1 MKINF
6 KMLILILIAI
16 FLLVIAFFFLGK
28 APMSEEIKWGVNF
41 SQKHSSGL
49 GLNWKENYLA
59 LLDDLEAKH
68 LKIAVHWDLIE
79 PEKNEYSFDDL
90 DWQIKEAGDRGAK
103 ILLVIGMKTPR
114 WPECH
119 LPEWVKPLNREEQ
132 EERILKMIEKI
143 VLRYRDSEIIYSW
156 QIENEPFFPFGDCPW
171 LHSKEFLRKEADLVR
186 ELDFKKRPV
195 IISDSGEWSIWFRAA
210 RIGDVVGVTMYRKV
224 WFSQMSF
231 YVTYP
236 IPPVFYYRRAQL
248 VKNFYD
254 KEVACVE
261 FQAEPWGPK
270 LLYDSPIEEQ
280 EKTMNLE
287 QFKKNVEYAKKT
299 GLDTFYFWGSEWW
312 YWMKEK
318 QNKDEIW
325 NEVKKI
331 FK

>member
-1 MKINF
+1 
-6 KMLILILIAI
+6 MLILILIAI